1 MNNTTHSPIVHPN
14 SWYIEQVI
22 HTANNSSS
30 VWDTAIEYCRVA
42 IGATYVD
49 RLAAGRSRMMRAAT
63 RAAFGAS
70 AAGLGEYYNNRTI
83 ATAAFDRVRYNI
95 EFCVARD
102 REFAPVVRRV
112 VIEHALIAYAM
123 DIDCTR
129 HHTTAIDPLLSYC
142 VLSDDG
148 SALMIAPAV
157 YVFNEL
163 GITGSAE
170 CVPNTLASC

>member
-1 MNNTTHSPIVHPN
+1 MNNTTHSSIVHPN
-14 SWYIEQVI
+14 SWYIERVI
-22 HTANNSSS
+22 HTANTSSS

-49 RLAAGRSRMMRAAT
+49 RLAAGRSRIMRAAT
-63 RAAFGAS
+63 RFAFGAS
-70 AAGLGEYYNNRTI
+70 AAGLGEYYKNRAI
-83 ATAAFDRVRYNI
+83 AAAAIDRVQYNI
-95 EFCVARD
+95 DIVGDEMGFGRI
-102 REFAPVVRRV
+102 VRRS
-112 VIEHALIAYAM
+112 VIDNVLIAYAM
-123 DIDCTR
+123 DIHCTR

-163 GITGSAE
+163 GINGSAE